1 MMPAIS
7 GQFERIAPR
16 YRFVLAAM
24 GLLTLVVYAGVLNNG
39 FLYWDDRSYVSDNHH
54 IQQITLANLKWM
66 LLEYYVSNWHP
77 LTWLSHAM
85 DYALWGD
92 NPGPHHI
99 LNVVLHLTNS
109 LLVFYLAIQLQVSGR
124 AEKFS
129 SGYLPDRIVL
139 SALLAATLFAIHPQH
154 VESVAWL
161 AERKDVLCA
170 FFYLLAMVF
179 YLRRGGVSSR
189 DRRMSLPLLWFFMA
203 LMSKPMAITLPV
215 VLLLLDV
222 YPLRRLRMETWRS
235 SLGPLL
241 KEKASFFLLSVAVA
255 AITLIT
261 QDVVSVA
268 EGDLSLRFWN
278 ALNSLFLYLWNWLV
292 PVGLSPFY
300 PYPDWVS
307 APNLFAFCLLLTFL
321 GVTLFCVH
329 RAYRDRPYWLVGWLY
344 YLITILPVIGLIK
357 VGEQAAADR
366 YTYLPMIVF
375 YLVAGILIGRLIGCF
390 ADTLS
395 KRIII
400 VGAVLI
406 YGGLLSVISV
416 RQISLWHDD
425 KILWSTVITRYPG
438 MAAVAYNNLG
448 NVYFRSGDMARAVSI
463 YQTGLKVSPSNY
475 NLLLSL
481 SLAYE
486 RQGMIAQALAQG
498 RETARIR
505 PDSASAQMEAG
516 KLHQRHGAYDV
527 AEDLYRKAV
536 RLDPA
541 SAESHYLLARLYLQT
556 GKTGDAAKELQ
567 MTVWLD
573 PKHIDGHLL
582 LGRLLQMS
590 NHVEPARNE
599 YQLVLK
605 LDPDNVAAGKNLKQL
620 NGINGGR

>member
-1 MMPAIS
+1 MPAIS
-7 GQFERIAPR
+7 GLFKRVAPG
-16 YRFVLAAM
+16 YYVVLAAV
-24 GLLTLVVYAGVLNNG
+24 GILTLVVYAGVLNNG
-39 FLYWDDRSYVSDNHH
+39 FLYWDDHSYVSDNPH

-66 LLEYYVSNWHP
+66 LLEHRVGNWHP
-77 LTWLSHAM
+77 LTWLSHAV
-85 DYALWGD
+85 DYALWSD

-99 LNVVLHLTNS
+99 LSVVLHLTNS
-109 LLVFYLAIQLQVSGR
+109 LLVFYLAIQLQVSGK

-170 FFYLLAMVF
+170 FFYLLTMVF
-179 YLRRGGVSSR
+179 YLRRGAVSPR
-189 DRRMSLPLLWFFMA
+189 DGRMTLPLLWFFMA
-203 LMSKPMAITLPV
+203 LMSKSMAVTLPV
-215 VLLLLDV
+215 ALLLLDV
-222 YPLRRLRMETWRS
+222 YPLQRLRMETWRS

-241 KEKASFFLLSVAVA
+241 KEKASFFLLAVAVVV
-255 AITLIT
+255 ITLIT
-261 QDVVSVA
+261 QDVA
-268 EGDLSLRFWN
+268 PAADGDLSLRFWN
-278 ALNSLFLYLWNWLV
+278 ALNSLFLYPTKWLV

-329 RAYRDRPYWLVGWLY
+329 QAYRDRPYWLVGWLY
-344 YLITILPVIGLIK
+344 YLVTILPVIGLVK

-366 YTYLPMIVF
+366 YTYLPMVVF
-375 YLVAGILIGRLIGCF
+375 YLAAGILLSRLTGRF
-390 ADTLS
+390 ADTPAKS
-395 KRIII
+395 TIIA
-400 VGAVLI
+400 GAVLI
-406 YGGLLSVISV
+406 YGGLLGITSV
-416 RQISLWHDD
+416 RQIPLWHDD
-425 KILWSTVITRYPG
+425 EILWSSVITRYPG

-448 NVYFRSGDMARAVSI
+448 NVYFRSGDLAQAVSL

-486 RQGMIAQALAQG
+486 RQGMIAKALAQG
-498 RETARIR
+498 RESARTR
-505 PDSASAQMEAG
+505 PDSASAQMEVG

-527 AEDLYRKAV
+527 AEDLYRKAA

-556 GKTGDAAKELQ
+556 GKTGDAASELQ
-567 MTVWLD
+567 MTVRLD

-582 LGRLLQMS
+582 LGKLLQMS
-590 NHVEPARNE
+590 NHVERARNE
-599 YQLVLK
+599 YQLVLR
-605 LDPDNVAAGKNLKQL
+605 LDPDNVAASKNLKQL
-620 NGINGGR
+620 KGINGGR